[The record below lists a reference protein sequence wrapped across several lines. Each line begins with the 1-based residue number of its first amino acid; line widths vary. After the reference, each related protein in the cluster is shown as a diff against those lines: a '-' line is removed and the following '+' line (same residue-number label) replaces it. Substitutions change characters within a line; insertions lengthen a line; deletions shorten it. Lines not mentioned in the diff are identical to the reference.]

1 MTRRLLILSAIA
13 TVVFGTGVLPVQSE
27 DWPQWRGPKRDGI
40 SQETGLLDSWPEG
53 GPAQVWKATGIG
65 GGYAAPAIVGG
76 KVFGSGYENGEEV
89 VWALAEVDGKVLW
102 KTPVSKPSYDK
113 IEAQYAAG
121 PRATP
126 TVDGAML
133 YFLGAAGDL
142 ACLDAGSGKVVWT
155 KNLVTD
161 FGGALM
167 SEWGHSA
174 APLVDGDRLI
184 CTPGGAKGTVA
195 ALDKK
200 TGALL
205 WQSKDLTDPASYSSV
220 IAAELAGKRQFVVLT
235 GASLAGLNPE
245 DGAVLWRAARA
256 GKSFVVATPIVHENQ
271 VWVTS
276 AEVGCHLYTI
286 AAAGGAF
293 TATESYKS
301 LKLKNDWGGVVKV
314 GDHLYG
320 DNGATFVSLDF
331 KTGDMASRGRLVGE
345 CGVTFAEGHL
355 YLQNQDGVVA
365 LAEAKPDAIT
375 EKSRFTPAEAAGKKV
390 YSVPTIANGRLYIRS
405 LDTLAVYNIKK

>member
-1 MTRRLLILSAIA
+1 MTSNPRLLYSLASA
-13 TVVFGTGVLPVQSE
+13 VFGISLLPVQSG
-27 DWPQWRGPKRDGI
+27 DWPQWRGPNRDGI
-40 SQETGLLDSWPEG
+40 SQETGLLDAWPAD
-53 GPAQVWKATGIG
+53 GPAQVWKASGIG
-65 GGYAAPAIVGG
+65 GGYASPAIAGG
-76 KVFGSGYENGEEV
+76 KVYGSGFENGEEIA
-89 VWALAEVDGKVLW
+89 WALAEADGKVLW
-102 KTPVSKPSYDK
+102 KTSFAKPSYEK

-126 TVDGAML
+126 TIDGAMV
-133 YFLGAAGDL
+133 YVLGAAGDL
-142 ACLDAGSGKVVWT
+142 ACLEAESGKVVWT

-167 SEWGHSA
+167 SEWGYSA
-174 APLVDGDRLI
+174 APLVDGDHLI
-184 CTPGGAKGTVA
+184 CAPGGAKGTVA

-200 TGALL
+200 SGTLV
-205 WQSKDLTDPASYSSV
+205 WQSKDLADPASYSAI

-235 GASLAGLNPE
+235 GATLAGLNPE

-256 GKSFVVATPIVHENQ
+256 GKSFVVATPVVHENQ

-293 TATESYKS
+293 TATETYKS
-301 LKLKNDWGGVVKV
+301 LKLKNDWGGVVKI
-314 GDHLYG
+314 GDHIYG

-331 KTGDMASRGRLVGE
+331 KTGDMTSRGRLVGE

-375 EKSRFTPAEAAGKKV
+375 EKGRFTPAEAAGKKV
-390 YSVPTIANGRLYIRS
+390 YSVPTIANGRLYIRT
-405 LDTLAVYNIKK
+405 LDTLAAYNIKK